1 VGDECKISLIQW
13 GFKPRLN
20 EVKPPA
26 DASDF
31 LRKFI
36 ERARRRTGRPSQAKP
51 QDVAFCS
58 VIKIRAQI
66 RRGEFDNENRIFFK
80 EGPLVYNEGTFLMV

>member
-1 VGDECKISLIQW
+1 MNAKSSLIQW

-31 LRKFI
+31 LKVI
-36 ERARRRTGRPSQAKP
+36 YRAS
-51 QDVAFCS
+51 S
-58 VIKIRAQI
+58 IKIRAQI
-66 RRGEFDNENRIFFK
+66 HGEFD
-80 EGPLVYNEGTFLMV
+80 

>member
-1 VGDECKISLIQW
+1 MQKALLIQW

-31 LRKFI
+31 LKVI
-36 ERARRRTGRPSQAKP
+36 YRAS
-51 QDVAFCS
+51 S
-58 VIKIRAQI
+58 IKIRAQI
-66 RRGEFDNENRIFFK
+66 RRANLINRQVHFPGSRMENELVFFVRSEFISRKRMI
-80 EGPLVYNEGTFLMV
+80 V